1 MDSGACVGVCM
12 CSVTKSLQPWLGRES
27 FIVEKICKGTAR
39 GNEAMKQKKQR
50 KQSAKQPKRSQFRHF
65 SYTD

>member
-39 GNEAMKQKKQR
+39 GNEAMKQKKQ
-50 KQSAKQPKRSQFRHF
+50 SEE
-65 SYTD
+65 